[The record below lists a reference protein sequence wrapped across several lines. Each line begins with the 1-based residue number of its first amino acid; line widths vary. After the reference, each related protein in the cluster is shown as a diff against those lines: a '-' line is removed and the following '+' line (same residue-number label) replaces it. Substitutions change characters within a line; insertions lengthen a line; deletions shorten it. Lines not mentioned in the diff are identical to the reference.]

1 MILVFELLKGNGCVV
16 LNKAIMKILGI
27 EPALLLGELL
37 SEYAYYE
44 DREELTEDGYF
55 FSKSENIEK
64 NTTLSYYK
72 QSEALKVLQSYGLVE
87 TELRGVPARKYFCLD
102 LDNILKFTLSDFK
115 NFENKDLKGSSFENS
130 QNPVLENFE
139 NSYKNKYRDNK
150 NNSICVSEVKKE
162 AKQKDVKN
170 LSPLKA
176 LEVYKEE
183 FDLSPVIV
191 EALREF
197 IDMRRRNKNNI
208 TALGLR
214 RDLLK
219 LFKLS
224 TDPEEQIKII
234 YQSIDKCW
242 KGFFELK
249 DETRYV
255 YPNQKRYDRTAEPE
269 EDDVIERLKAKYKAE
284 EEAKKRAE
292 GGL

>member
-1 MILVFELLKGNGCVV
+1 MIHPAMKLISSNGYIMA
-16 LNKAIMKILGI
+16 NKALARIVGINASILF
-27 EPALLLGELL
+27 GELV
-37 SEYAYYE
+37 SEYIYYSE
-44 DREELTEDGYF
+44 KEETDEDGAF
-55 FSKSENIEK
+55 FSTMENIEK
-64 NTTLSYYK
+64 ETTLSPYL
-72 QSEALKVLQSYGLVE
+72 QREAVKVLESSGLLS
-87 TELRGVPARKYFCLD
+87 TKLKGIPAKRFFVLHP
-102 LDNILKFTLSDFK
+102 DNLALLLSDVK
-115 NFENKDLKGSSFENS
+115 NFDNKMLKGDSCENPS
-130 QNPVLENFE
+130 HTDVKNFDILC
-139 NSYKNKYRDNK
+139 NNNNKNK
-150 NNSICVSEVKKE
+150 NNNICVSKIKKE

-183 FDLSPVIV
+183 FDLSPEIV

-197 IDMRRRNKNNI
+197 IDMRKRNKNNI

-255 YPNQKRYDRTAEPE
+255 YPNQNRYDRPAEPE

-284 EEAKKRAE
+284 EEAKKRSE